1 MTPNGPAIW
10 GGCVTRRKRRAES
23 WYFSREFVTVQA
35 LPAGRQGGYGT
46 CFCRSGTN
54 FNEYYTCC
62 GTFCLGA
69 RKLSWCRILIGGR
82 CASPGTA
89 LITNLSWEQEHLPD
103 GRQESKKHDKQLTHI
118 VRVRCSGPLKS

>member
-1 MTPNGPAIW
+1 MGRL
-10 GGCVTRRKRRAES
+10 CSRRKHRAGS
-23 WYFSREFVTVQA
+23 WYFSQKAVTVQT

-46 CFCRSGTN
+46 CFCRPGTN
-54 FNEYYTCC
+54 FNEYYACR

-89 LITNLSWEQEHLPD
+89 LIRNLSWVQEHLPA
-103 GRQESKKHDKQLTHI
+103 GRQESKNRDKQLTFSI
-118 VRVRCSGPLKS
+118 VRVGLSFFLSN